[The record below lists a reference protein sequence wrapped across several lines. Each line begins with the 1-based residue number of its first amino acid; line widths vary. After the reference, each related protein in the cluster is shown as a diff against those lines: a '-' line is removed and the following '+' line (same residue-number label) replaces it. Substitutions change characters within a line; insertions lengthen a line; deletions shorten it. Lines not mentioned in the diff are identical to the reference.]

1 MDTSLYPIEDI
12 MRAISI
18 LLMIVKD
25 YMLVPGKIENWFIIV
40 EAKNTTAFSVPF
52 TVLHNCYIAFKLNI
66 WNVKNKFSMLFREN
80 VYIVTINI
88 NINNMVNSW
97 IIYSI

>member
-1 MDTSLYPIEDI
+1 

-52 TVLHNCYIAFKLNI
+52 TVFFNCYKAFKLNI
-66 WNVKNKFSMLFREN
+66 
-80 VYIVTINI
+80 
-88 NINNMVNSW
+88 
-97 IIYSI
+97 